1 MITMHTRLARWM
13 RALIVGVC
21 LCASPAVGSA
31 AAQQP
36 APQPPP
42 STAKPPAA
50 TDEFVP
56 IDQLPE
62 EDKLPAAPFLIGAYT
77 VAWLAVLIYLFS
89 LWRRLDRVEAELK
102 RLKS

>member
-1 MITMHTRLARWM
+1 MIIMHTRLARWT
-13 RALIVGVC
+13 RALIIAVC
-21 LCASPAVGSA
+21 LCVSPAAGHVF
-31 AAQQP
+31 AQQAP
-36 APQPPP
+36 PQPPP

-62 EDKLPAAPFLIGAYT
+62 EDKIPAAPFLIGAYT
-77 VAWLAVLIYLFS
+77 VAWLAVLLYVFS
-89 LWRRLDRVEAELK
+89 LWRRLDRVEQELK

>member
-13 RALIVGVC
+13 RAMIVGVC
-21 LCASPAVGSA
+21 LLATPALGTV

-36 APQPPP
+36 P
-42 STAKPPAA
+42 TAKPPAA

-56 IDQLPE
+56 IDQIPE

-77 VAWLAVLIYLFS
+77 VAWLAVLFYLWS
-89 LWRRLDRVEAELK
+89 LWRRLGRVEEELK
-102 RLKS
+102 RLKSS